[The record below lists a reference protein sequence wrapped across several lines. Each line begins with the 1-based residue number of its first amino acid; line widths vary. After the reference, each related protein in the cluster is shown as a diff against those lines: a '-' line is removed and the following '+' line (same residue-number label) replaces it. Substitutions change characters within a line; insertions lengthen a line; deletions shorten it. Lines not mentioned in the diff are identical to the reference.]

1 LRLLGERE
9 DIGKGVPGLD
19 LPGVNIVGL
28 ARDLG
33 CEAASVESPG
43 ELPDALEHAFAAGRP
58 YVLNVLVD
66 PNVPKA
72 LG

>member
-1 LRLLGERE
+1 M
-9 DIGKGVPGLD
+9 
-19 LPGVNIVGL
+19 GL

-33 CEAASVESPG
+33 CEAASVESPE
-43 ELPDALEHAFAAGRP
+43 ELPDALEHALAAGRP